1 MSKFDTQYLAYDNWY
16 SKSIENIDF
25 EPKIYCIDVIHPNSS
40 LEAISEYNR
49 NVNKL
54 IHDLTANGVDANDMH
69 FIKHVIGHEVEYEE
83 AKSEDFS
90 SNIALN
96 YQ

>member
-16 SKSIENIDF
+16 SKSIEDINF
-25 EPKIYCIDVIHPNSS
+25 EPKTYWTDVIHPNSS
-40 LEAISEYNR
+40 LEVISEYNR

-69 FIKHVIGHEVEYEE
+69 FIKHAIGHEIEYEE